1 MSTKYDKKNRRNR
14 KKTFTQLFLLGGVL
28 LALVLYLS
36 IRSPFFSYMG
46 QYPKYTGPHCITI
59 DNGHWY
65 DFCNFY

>member
-14 KKTFTQLFLLGGVL
+14 KKTFTQLFLLGVL